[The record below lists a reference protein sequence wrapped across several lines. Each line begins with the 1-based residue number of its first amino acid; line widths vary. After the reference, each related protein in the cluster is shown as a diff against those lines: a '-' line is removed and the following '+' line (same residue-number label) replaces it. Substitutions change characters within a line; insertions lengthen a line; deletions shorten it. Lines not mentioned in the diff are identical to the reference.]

1 MSDLL
6 GASLTILWV
15 SIFLIFSELLARV
28 GKLSKENARKL
39 IHIGV
44 GNVVFFIPLFENFII
59 AIIIPA
65 TFIIGNYFL
74 SPLSPISKIK
84 LKTFEAGH
92 SLGTI
97 FYPISLTIVIFL
109 FFDINWKIIACFM
122 PLVYGDGFAAVFGPK
137 SKSGNYIIFGN
148 TKSLLGSGII
158 SLFSIISVFGGI
170 IVLEGDIILA
180 IYVSLITGIVA
191 PIIENL
197 SPKGTDNLCIPII
210 LSILFFVIP
219 DTQFLDLEI
228 NILMFSVGAIIGLL
242 IASLGF
248 KLHFLTLDGAIFG
261 FILSLYML
269 GIGGVSI
276 GIQLFLFFIL
286 GSIATKYIGK
296 NEDKI
301 QFEFE
306 KGSEKRDGLQALAK
320 SGLPAIM
327 TLFVING
334 PFEIL
339 FYFISAIICSSL
351 VDTLSTE
358 IGIKYGKN
366 TYHIFRPRDQMK
378 VGETGGISIEGTI
391 GGAISGLIYSVI
403 IMLSSYFEN
412 ILLFFS
418 FKFILIISIS
428 GLLGMLCDSFIG
440 STLQRKN
447 ECTKCGKILENKYHN
462 ENETVHVSGI
472 KWFSNDL
479 TNFLGTTLGGM
490 SAIIM
495 YLIF

>member
-158 SLFSIISVFGGI
+158 TLFSIISVFGGI

-197 SPKGTDNLCIPII
+197 SPKGTDNLFIPII

-228 NILMFSVGAIIGLL
+228 NILMFGVGGIIGLL

-248 KLHFLTLDGAIFG
+248 KLRFLTLDGAIFG

-351 VDTLSTE
+351 VDTLATE

-366 TYHIFRPRDQMK
+366 TYHIFKPGNQME

-403 IMLSSYFEN
+403 VMLASYFEN

-428 GLLGMLCDSFIG
+428 GLFGMLCDSFIG
-440 STLQRKN
+440 TTLQRKN

-462 ENETVHVSGI
+462 GNETVHVSGI

>member
-15 SIFLIFSELLARV
+15 SIFLVFSELLARV

-84 LKTFEAGH
+84 LKTFEAGN

-137 SKSGNYIIFGN
+137 SNSGKYIIFGN
-148 TKSLLGSGII
+148 TKSILGTGII

-170 IVLEGDIILA
+170 LVMEGDLMLA
-180 IYVSLITGIVA
+180 IYVSLITGIAA

-197 SPKGTDNLCIPII
+197 SPKGTDNLFIPII

-228 NILMFSVGAIIGLL
+228 NMLMFSVGAIIGLL

-351 VDTLSTE
+351 VDTLATE

-366 TYHIFRPRDQMK
+366 TYHIFRPGNQME

-403 IMLSSYFEN
+403 VMLSSYFEN

-428 GLLGMLCDSFIG
+428 GLFGMLCDSFIG
-440 STLQRKN
+440 TTLQRKN

-462 ENETVHVSGI
+462 GNETVHVSGI

>member
-15 SIFLIFSELLARV
+15 SIFLVFSELLARV

-44 GNVVFFIPLFENFII
+44 GNVVFFIPLFDNFII

-137 SKSGNYIIFGN
+137 SKSGKYTIFGN

-170 IVLEGDIILA
+170 LIMGGDLMLA

-197 SPKGTDNLCIPII
+197 SPKGTDNLFIPII

-228 NILMFSVGAIIGLL
+228 NTLMFSVGAIVGLL

-351 VDTLSTE
+351 VDTLATE

-366 TYHIFRPRDQMK
+366 TYHIFRPGNQMK

-403 IMLSSYFEN
+403 VMLSSYFEN

-428 GLLGMLCDSFIG
+428 GLFGMLCDSFIG
-440 STLQRKN
+440 TTLQRKN
-447 ECTKCGKILENKYHN
+447 ECTNCGKILENKYHN
-462 ENETVHVSGI
+462 GNETVHVSGI

>member
-15 SIFLIFSELLARV
+15 SIFLVFSELLARV

-137 SKSGNYIIFGN
+137 SKSGKYIIFGN

-170 IVLEGDIILA
+170 LVMEGDLMLA
-180 IYVSLITGIVA
+180 IYVSLITGIMT

-197 SPKGTDNLCIPII
+197 SPKGTDNLFIPII

-219 DTQFLDLEI
+219 DTQLLDLEI

-296 NEDKI
+296 NEDKT

-351 VDTLSTE
+351 VDTLATE

-366 TYHIFRPRDQMK
+366 TYHIFRPGNQME

-403 IMLSSYFEN
+403 VMLSSYFEN

-428 GLLGMLCDSFIG
+428 GLFGMLCDSFIG
-440 STLQRKN
+440 TTLQRKN

-462 ENETVHVSGI
+462 GNETVHVSGI

-490 SAIIM
+490 SAIIL

>member
-15 SIFLIFSELLARV
+15 SIFLVFSELLARV

-137 SKSGNYIIFGN
+137 SKSGKYIIFGN

-170 IVLEGDIILA
+170 LVMEGDLMLA
-180 IYVSLITGIVA
+180 IYASLISGIVT

-197 SPKGTDNLCIPII
+197 SPKGTDNLFIPII

-219 DTQFLDLEI
+219 DKQFLDLEI
-228 NILMFSVGAIIGLL
+228 NILMFSVGAIIGLI

-351 VDTLSTE
+351 VDTLATE

-366 TYHIFRPRDQMK
+366 TYHIFKPGNQME

-403 IMLSSYFEN
+403 VMLSSYFEN

-428 GLLGMLCDSFIG
+428 GLFGMLCDSFIG
-440 STLQRKN
+440 TTLQRKN

-462 ENETVHVSGI
+462 GNETVHVSGI

>member
-15 SIFLIFSELLARV
+15 SIFLVFSELLARV

-84 LKTFEAGH
+84 LKTFEAGN

-137 SKSGNYIIFGN
+137 SKSGKYIIFGN

-170 IVLEGDIILA
+170 LVMEGDLMLA

-197 SPKGTDNLCIPII
+197 SPKGTDNLFIPII

-228 NILMFSVGAIIGLL
+228 NRLMFSVGAIIGLL

-351 VDTLSTE
+351 VDTLATE

-366 TYHIFRPRDQMK
+366 TYHIFRPGNQME

-403 IMLSSYFEN
+403 VMLSSYFEN

-418 FKFILIISIS
+418 FK
-428 GLLGMLCDSFIG
+428 
-440 STLQRKN
+440 
-447 ECTKCGKILENKYHN
+447 
-462 ENETVHVSGI
+462 
-472 KWFSNDL
+472 
-479 TNFLGTTLGGM
+479 
-490 SAIIM
+490 
-495 YLIF
+495 

>member
-15 SIFLIFSELLARV
+15 SIFLVFSELLARV

-197 SPKGTDNLCIPII
+197 SPKGTDNLFIPII

-219 DTQFLDLEI
+219 DKQFLDLEI
-228 NILMFSVGAIIGLL
+228 NILMFSVGAIIGLI

-351 VDTLSTE
+351 VDTLATE

-366 TYHIFRPRDQMK
+366 TYHIFKPGNQME

-403 IMLSSYFEN
+403 VMLSSYFEN

-428 GLLGMLCDSFIG
+428 GLFGMLCDSFIG
-440 STLQRKN
+440 TTLQRKN

-462 ENETVHVSGI
+462 GNETVHVSGI

>member
-15 SIFLIFSELLARV
+15 SIFLVFSELLARV

-137 SKSGNYIIFGN
+137 SKSGKYIIFGN

-170 IVLEGDIILA
+170 LVMEGDLILA
-180 IYVSLITGIVA
+180 IYASLISGIVT

-197 SPKGTDNLCIPII
+197 SPKGTDNLFIPII

-296 NEDKI
+296 NEDKT

-351 VDTLSTE
+351 VDTLATE

-366 TYHIFRPRDQMK
+366 TYHIFRPGNQME

-403 IMLSSYFEN
+403 VMLSSYFEN

-428 GLLGMLCDSFIG
+428 GLFGMLCDSFIG
-440 STLQRKN
+440 TTLQRKN

-462 ENETVHVSGI
+462 GNETVHVSGI

>member
-15 SIFLIFSELLARV
+15 SIFLVFSELLARV

-170 IVLEGDIILA
+170 LVMEGDLMLA

-197 SPKGTDNLCIPII
+197 SPKGTDNLFIPII

-219 DTQFLDLEI
+219 DKQFLDLEI
-228 NILMFSVGAIIGLL
+228 NILMFSVGAIIGLI

-351 VDTLSTE
+351 VDTLATE

-366 TYHIFRPRDQMK
+366 TYHIFKPGNQME

-403 IMLSSYFEN
+403 VMLSSYFEN
-412 ILLFFS
+412 NLLFFS

-428 GLLGMLCDSFIG
+428 GLFGMLCDSFIG
-440 STLQRKN
+440 TTLQRKN

-462 ENETVHVSGI
+462 GNETVHVSGI

>member
-15 SIFLIFSELLARV
+15 SIFLVFSELLARV

-84 LKTFEAGH
+84 LKTFEAGN

-137 SKSGNYIIFGN
+137 SKSGKYIIFGN

-170 IVLEGDIILA
+170 LVMEGDLMLA

-197 SPKGTDNLCIPII
+197 SPKGTDNLFIPII

-228 NILMFSVGAIIGLL
+228 NRLMFSVGAIIGLL

-351 VDTLSTE
+351 VDTLATE

-366 TYHIFRPRDQMK
+366 TYHIFRPGNQME

-391 GGAISGLIYSVI
+391 GGAISGLIY
-403 IMLSSYFEN
+403 
-412 ILLFFS
+412 
-418 FKFILIISIS
+418 
-428 GLLGMLCDSFIG
+428 
-440 STLQRKN
+440 
-447 ECTKCGKILENKYHN
+447 
-462 ENETVHVSGI
+462 
-472 KWFSNDL
+472 
-479 TNFLGTTLGGM
+479 
-490 SAIIM
+490 
-495 YLIF
+495 

>member
-15 SIFLIFSELLARV
+15 SIFLVFSELLARV

-137 SKSGNYIIFGN
+137 SKSGKYIIFGN

-170 IVLEGDIILA
+170 LVMEGDLMLA
-180 IYVSLITGIVA
+180 IYVSLITGIMA

-197 SPKGTDNLCIPII
+197 SPKGTDNLFIPII

-228 NILMFSVGAIIGLL
+228 NIPMFSVGAIIGLL

-296 NEDKI
+296 NEDKT

-351 VDTLSTE
+351 VDTLATE

-366 TYHIFRPRDQMK
+366 TYHIFRPGNQME
-378 VGETGGISIEGTI
+378 VGETGGISIEGTM

-403 IMLSSYFEN
+403 VMLSSYFEN

-428 GLLGMLCDSFIG
+428 GLFGMLCDSFIG
-440 STLQRKN
+440 TTLQRKN

-462 ENETVHVSGI
+462 GNETVHVSGI

-495 YLIF
+495 YLVF